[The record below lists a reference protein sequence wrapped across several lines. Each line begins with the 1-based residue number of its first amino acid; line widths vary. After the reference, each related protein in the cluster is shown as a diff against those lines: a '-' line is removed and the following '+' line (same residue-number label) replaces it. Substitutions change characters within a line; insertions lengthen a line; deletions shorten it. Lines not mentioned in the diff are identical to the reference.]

1 MSLTESDK
9 VVMCRCQGLRAGSTT
24 SPNVPPP
31 TPLTAADP
39 SCLSFGT
46 MAHHRPFGRSECV
59 RSCARGNET
68 RPLPEVDE
76 TAARGRTPVRRR
88 QIPSRFRPTS
98 PPRTARC
105 RGGGF
110 DRCDGPQ
117 PHSRHPVTRAP
128 CPNASVTAHG
138 RPDQPHVLD
147 QSRDTNVRLVS
158 ARGSLNGRLEG
169 GRSRLPDDL

>member
-1 MSLTESDK
+1 MPGSASRFDYQPE
-9 VVMCRCQGLRAGSTT
+9 RA
-24 SPNVPPP
+24 
-31 TPLTAADP
+31 AADTAYG
-39 SCLSFGT
+39 SGSFLSF
-46 MAHHRPFGRSECV
+46 V
-59 RSCARGNET
+59 RDHGSSSSVWTIRMRTILCAWKRD
-68 RPLPEVDE
+68 P
-76 TAARGRTPVRRR
+76 ASSRGRCDCGTGSNACSPR